1 MSGIVG
7 SKLNIRGSGLVGSLG
22 TDGQHLLS
30 AGAGKT
36 NVFETA
42 AGGGNLIKLAAQTIS
57 TDTAYFDFT
66 SVFDSDHKYY
76 KLYGDDIEMDAYT
89 HWQVSFL
96 VGGTL
101 QTGTYYGKH
110 VAIIGTDAS
119 SSGQDAYESATTGF
133 RPIGNW
139 GHATGQNQNCSLEM
153 TFYNP
158 NNSGTYNRV
167 HWQSNARQSSG
178 SNTAIYIYGQG
189 YYGAGIAATG
199 IRVAA
204 TSGDNMETGTFS
216 LYGLK
221 E

>member
-42 AGGGNLIKLAAQTIS
+42 AGGGNLIKLGATTVSS
-57 TDTAYFDFT
+57 TTAYIDFT
-66 SVFDSDHKYY
+66 SVFSSTHKYY
-76 KLYGDDIEMDAYT
+76 KLYADDIEFDADTYME
-89 HWQVSFL
+89 VSFL

-101 QTGTYYGKH
+101 QTGTYNGKTTG
-110 VAIIGTDAS
+110 IIGTDS
-119 SSGQDAYESATTGF
+119 TSTVVVDSESYTSGF
-133 RPIGNW
+133 HPIGNW
-139 GHATGQNQNCSLEM
+139 ASVTSLDVNCSLEM
-153 TFYNP
+153 TFFNP
-158 NNSGTYNRV
+158 NSNVTFNMVTWSG
-167 HWQSNARQSSG
+167 NARQSSG
-178 SNTAIYIYGQG
+178 SNTAIYLFGQG
-189 YYGAGIAATG
+189 HYAAGIAATG
-199 IRVAA
+199 VRVAA